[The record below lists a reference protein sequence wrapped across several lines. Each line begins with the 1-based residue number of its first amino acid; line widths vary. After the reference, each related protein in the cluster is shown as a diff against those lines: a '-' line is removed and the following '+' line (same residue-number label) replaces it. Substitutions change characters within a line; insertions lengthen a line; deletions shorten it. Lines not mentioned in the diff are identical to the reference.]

1 NGHDE
6 TAVDAMNIDLQHPSV
21 DVDLVAHV
29 SVCPRPAPG
38 LSTDDHLPLMSR
50 RCPPPLLPATRQPG
64 APQPSPQRSGPTLQL
79 RRTTCRSGRTTL
91 RRDTTCGTRR
101 RRIRAA
107 SAATR
112 KTGSWF

>member
-1 NGHDE
+1 
-6 TAVDAMNIDLQHPSV
+6 LQHASV

-38 LSTDDHLPLMSR
+38 LSTDDHLPLTSR
-50 RCPPPLLPATRQPG
+50 RCPPPWLPATTPTG
-64 APQPSPQRSGPTLQL
+64 APQPSPQRSRLPLQL
-79 RRTTCRSGRTTL
+79 RRTTCRYGRTTL
-91 RRDTTCGTRR
+91 RRGTTCGTRR

-112 KTGSWF
+112 KTEPWI